1 MNSGQVI
8 PFQWLVDHAIDR
20 IIFEDMNCF
29 ALGTAM
35 RHRIIL
41 LVYSLALV
49 NYIFY
54 DDGNSDN
61 CCRKR
66 DKYFNFIFS
75 STITENEIKNMNFL
89 VCTLLGS
96 AYEGFDYP

>member
-1 MNSGQVI
+1 
-8 PFQWLVDHAIDR
+8 VDHAFDR
-20 IIFEDMNCF
+20 IIFEDMNGF

-35 RHRIIL
+35 RHIIIL
-41 LVYSLALV
+41 LVYSLAL

-75 STITENEIKNMNFL
+75 STITENEMKNKNFL
-89 VCTLLGS
+89 WV
-96 AYEGFDYP
+96 